1 MKLEKIHLKDYFNF
15 LGENGKDPTV
25 YLYLQSNPE
34 STHHQNTKR
43 PSLIICPGG
52 GYQYCWLD
60 GEGDPLAFHFLPEGF
75 NVFVLDY
82 SVEPNCF
89 PTQLI
94 EVAALMELIYKN
106 ADEWHC
112 NTEKI
117 AIMGFSAGGHLAAHY
132 STMFDCE
139 EVRAVFPESKSV
151 NASVLGYPVITA
163 DPKYAHWGSME
174 RLTGKY
180 PDNQYLDRYSC
191 EKCVKENTPPAF
203 IWHIAE
209 DSSVSSV
216 NSLLYAKALIEHKI
230 PTELHIYP
238 FGWHGTST
246 CDEHVLKNT
255 TEGVAHAAAWLDDVK
270 KWFKLIDFKI
280 ERQ

>member
-1 MKLEKIHLKDYFNF
+1 MKHEILHLKDYYSF
-15 LGENGKDPTV
+15 LGDNSKDPTV
-25 YLYLQSNPE
+25 KLYIQSNPE
-34 STHHQNTKR
+34 STHHKNTKR

-52 GYQYCWLD
+52 GYKLCWVD
-60 GEGDPLAFHFLPEGF
+60 GEGEPLAFHFLTEGF

-82 SVEPNCF
+82 SVAPNRF
-89 PTQLI
+89 PTQLL

-106 ADEWHC
+106 AEEWHC

-139 EVRAVFPESKSV
+139 EVRKVFPESKSV
-151 NASVLGYPVITA
+151 NASVLCYPVITA
-163 DPKYAHWGSME
+163 EPEFSHHGSFTNLLSE
-174 RLTGKY
+174 Y
-180 PDNQYLDRYSC
+180 PSEEIRTRFSC

-209 DSSVSSV
+209 DNSVSSV

-238 FGWHGTST
+238 FGWHGSST
-246 CDEHVLKNT
+246 CDEQVVKDPDRNIQY
-255 TEGVAHAAAWLDDVK
+255 AAAWLDSLK
-270 KWFKLIDFKI
+270 KWFHHMNFRI
-280 ERQ
+280 ER